1 MGVGLIRSRPR
12 ITGGW
17 LSRCVD
23 ATGACQP
30 HPSPESD
37 EADVISPLTTQKD
50 ARTQPSVSFGQS
62 VSRFGPKLARQP
74 APAADPPQFKY
85 NGASIFPRP
94 CASNGRKNSYI
105 SYTTAPPPP
114 SFAGAIGPGC
124 PGCTHRHTPRFAFIQ
139 PTYARH
145 VSDARASTR
154 PLSRSLSLFL
164 AHLRGVRRRIAH
176 GPRRTARTFAGVGS
190 RGCGRADGGSWQ
202 SGRPGTGR

>member
-94 CASNGRKNSYI
+94 CAFNGRKNSYI

-114 SFAGAIGPGC
+114 PSPALSGRA
-124 PGCTHRHTPRFAFIQ
+124 AL
-139 PTYARH
+139 
-145 VSDARASTR
+145 DARTDTR
-154 PLSRSLSLFL
+154 PALRSSSLHMPAMCQTPGLAHARSLALSLFL